1 MRTNNIN
8 IKSPFTLSALML
20 VAGILRS
27 IISAIILEDFEKRP
41 FLSYLPPDYIKLAK
55 EFDKYFY
62 CLLTYNQL
70 KDTT

>member
-1 MRTNNIN
+1 
-8 IKSPFTLSALML
+8 ML

-41 FLSYLPPDYIKLAK
+41 FLSYFPADYIKLAK